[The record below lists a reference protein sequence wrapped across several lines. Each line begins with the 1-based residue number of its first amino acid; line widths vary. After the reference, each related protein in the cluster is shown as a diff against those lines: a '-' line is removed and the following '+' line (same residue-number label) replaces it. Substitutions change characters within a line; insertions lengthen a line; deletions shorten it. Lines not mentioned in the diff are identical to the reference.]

1 MANITGTIDSEFLA
15 GTLAPDFILALAGND
30 TVLGQAGNDTI
41 YGNEG
46 QDSLRG
52 DDNEDYLQGDQDN
65 DIIYGNLGND
75 TGVGGLG
82 NDTIFGNEGMD
93 LLNGND
99 GNDVVNGN
107 EGDDTLFGED
117 GQDYLR
123 GGADNDRLFGNLG
136 NDTLYGD
143 LGNDSIQGNENDDLI
158 NGNEGQDVL
167 NGNEGNDTVRGGM
180 DNDTVRGGM
189 DNDKLYGD
197 EGNDTVYGDQ
207 GNDSVFGGDGTD
219 LLYGNEGNDAINGNE
234 GNDTAFGGQG
244 NDTIRGGMNNDSLL
258 GDEGNDTL
266 YGDLGDDSL
275 YGGGGNDLLYGD
287 QGLESDFGGDG
298 NDVIF
303 GNEGLDTIYGLGGND
318 QLFGNED
325 DDVLNGNEGQDS
337 IFGGMGDDVVRGG
350 IGNDSL
356 FGDRG
361 RDTLFGDQGADTLT
375 GDSGGETNTDVFV
388 IGRGTGGSTKTDAD
402 LITDFQLCIDLIS
415 LSGGVSY
422 GDLNIFQGTG
432 GDVANT
438 IIQDKT
444 TGEFLAVLQN
454 VDSNSIDGAAFTPRG
469 PERVSI
475 TATNP
480 TTIESTPTTAP
491 GLFTVSVPCDT
502 DEDLKVNYVISG
514 IAINGTDYQ
523 TLSGSVI
530 IPAGASSATIPVVAI
545 DDTLVESNETVIAS
559 LTAGT
564 GYDVAASP
572 KNTATVTILDND
584 ALTQTTVN
592 IFASD
597 PLASDATPADPG
609 QFTIARTGD
618 LTQPLTV
625 NYTLSPLSTATKDT
639 DYKST
644 PTLSTSITIPAG
656 SDRAIIDINPISD
669 SAIEGNETIALFL
682 GGGANYTV
690 GPANSATVIITDPPA
705 AAKPTVF
712 VTAPNPTASEAGG
725 KPGTFQFARTGGDIN
740 QSVTIN
746 YVITGTATPNTDY
759 SSTVSGNSITIAAGK
774 TVSDLISITAT
785 ADAISEPT
793 ETVTVTISED
803 TGYFVGS
810 QDMATINILDNN
822 LLNVPV
828 PAPNRV
834 LRFAQSGGNAIGN
847 HATITEAV
855 NAAGNNEIIFVL
867 PGTYNEPGTI
877 VINKPLT
884 IRGPNAGLSPSTG
897 LAGAPAIVRAPAG
910 ARVIDIASGVNNVTI
925 EGLRID
931 IQGENAILDNDA
943 SNNIIIRQNEFTG
956 TGPATG
962 GVMRFDYQ
970 GASGSSLTV
979 QDNLIRDLAFNAGSS
994 TSGIQAFRV
1003 DTLRITDNTIASVPG
1018 PGIAADAITNAAS
1031 VINNNTVSNTGQQ
1044 GIQLAGGSATI
1055 ANNDITNTNTTSG
1068 ADRGGIRLRDSG
1080 LTTTKLGTV
1089 NVSSNTITNSFNGIA
1104 IADGTNITGA
1114 VKINFNNIIGNSN
1127 AALYHGGTGALNAE
1141 NNWWDSAN
1149 GPTIGGTG
1157 RSAINGSGGTAAN
1170 VDFNPFA
1177 TQPF

>member
-15 GTLAPDFILALAGND
+15 GTREPDFILALAGND

-99 GNDVVNGN
+99 GNDIVNGN
-107 EGDDTLFGED
+107 QGDDTLFGEE

-158 NGNEGQDVL
+158 NGNEGEDIL

-207 GNDSVFGGDGTD
+207 GNDSVFGGDGID

-244 NDTIRGGMNNDSLL
+244 NDTIRGG
-258 GDEGNDTL
+258 
-266 YGDLGDDSL
+266 
-275 YGGGGNDLLYGD
+275 
-287 QGLESDFGGDG
+287 
-298 NDVIF
+298 
-303 GNEGLDTIYGLGGND
+303 
-318 QLFGNED
+318 
-325 DDVLNGNEGQDS
+325 
-337 IFGGMGDDVVRGG
+337 

-375 GDSGGETNTDVFV
+375 GDSSGETNTDVFV
-388 IGRGTGGSTKTDAD
+388 IGRGTGGLTRTDAD
-402 LITDFQLCIDLIS
+402 FITDFQLCIDLIS
-415 LSGGVSY
+415 LTGGVSY

-454 VDSNSIDGAAFTPRG
+454 VNSNSIDGAAFIPRG

-475 TATNP
+475 AATNP

-502 DEDLKVNYVISG
+502 DEDLTVNYVISG

-530 IPAGASSATIPVVAI
+530 IPSGANSATIPVVAI
-545 DDTLVESNETVIAS
+545 DDTLVESDETVIAT
-559 LTAGT
+559 LTTGT

-572 KNTATVTILDND
+572 KNTATVTILDDD

-597 PLASDATPADPG
+597 PLASDATPPDPG

-625 NYTLSPLSTATKDT
+625 NYSVSPLSTATNNT

-669 SAIEGNETIALFL
+669 SAIEGNETITLFL
-682 GGGANYTV
+682 GGGTDYTV
-690 GPANSATVIITDPPA
+690 GPANSATVIISDPPT

-712 VTAPNPTASEAGG
+712 VTAPNPTTVEASG
-725 KPGTFQFARTGGDIN
+725 KTSTFQFARTGGDIN
-740 QSVTIN
+740 QSVKIN

-759 SSTVSGNSITIAAGK
+759 SSTFSGNSITIAAGK
-774 TVSDLISITAT
+774 TVSDPVSITAQG
-785 ADAISEPT
+785 DGINEPT

-803 TGYFVGS
+803 TSYFVGS
-810 QDMATINILDNN
+810 QDMATVNILDNN
-822 LLNVPV
+822 QLNVPV
-828 PAPNRV
+828 PAPNKV
-834 LRFAQSGGNAIGN
+834 LRFAQSGGNAIGS

-897 LAGAPAIVRAPAG
+897 LAGSPAIVRAPAG
-910 ARVIDIASGVNNVTI
+910 QRVIDIASGVNNVTI
-925 EGLRID
+925 EGLRFEL
-931 IQGENAILDNDA
+931 QGENAILDNDA
-943 SNNIIIRQNEFTG
+943 SNNILIRQNEFTG

-979 QDNLIRDLAFNAGSS
+979 QDNLIRDVTFNAGSS
-994 TSGIQAFRV
+994 TSAIQAFRV

-1031 VINNNTVSNTGQQ
+1031 VINNNTISNTGQQ

-1055 ANNDITNTNTTSG
+1055 SNNDITNTNTTSG
-1068 ADRGGIRLRDSG
+1068 TDRGGIRLRDSG
-1080 LTTTKLGTV
+1080 LTTAKLGTV
-1089 NVSSNTITNSFNGIA
+1089 NVTSNTITNSFNGIA
-1104 IADGTNITGA
+1104 IANGTNITGTIN
-1114 VKINFNNIIGNSN
+1114 INFNNLIGNTN
-1127 AALYHGGTGALNAE
+1127 AGLYHGGTGALNAK
-1141 NNWWDSAN
+1141 NNWWDSAT

-1157 RSAINGSGGTAAN
+1157 RNAINGSGATVAN
-1170 VDFNPFA
+1170 VDFDPFA